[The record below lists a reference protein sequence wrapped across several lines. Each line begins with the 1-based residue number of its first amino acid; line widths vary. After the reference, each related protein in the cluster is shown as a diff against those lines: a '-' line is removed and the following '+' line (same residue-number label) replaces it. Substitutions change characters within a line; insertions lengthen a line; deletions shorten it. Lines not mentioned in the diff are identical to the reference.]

1 MTMNVVKLNSARE
14 RRRTQRVRA
23 KVSGTA
29 DRPRLVIERTLKH
42 FRAQLVDDVAGRTLC
57 AIVGTEAGTAKQ
69 SPTERAAALG
79 MKLAEKAGAKHIT
92 KAVYD
97 RRGHRYH
104 GRVKAFADGA
114 RAGGL
119 TI

>member
-1 MTMNVVKLNSARE
+1 MTMNIVKWKTARE
-14 RRRTQRVRA
+14 LRRTKRVRA
-23 KVSGTA
+23 KVEGSSE
-29 DRPRLVIERTLKH
+29 RPRLVIERTLKH
-42 FRAQLVDDVAGRTLC
+42 FRAQLIDDHAGRTLC
-57 AIVGTEAGTAKQ
+57 AISGTEAGTGTQ
-69 SPTERAAALG
+69 SPTEHAAELG
-79 MKLAEKAGAKHIT
+79 KKLAEKAGAMHIT

-119 TI
+119 II